1 MTSILATIVVLWVY
15 APTSKGM
22 QWSVWQTAPS
32 MEYCEKDLV
41 LEALASEGGK
51 GPIED
56 FKCVKYVKA
65 RR

>member
-1 MTSILATIVVLWVY
+1 
-15 APTSKGM
+15 M

-41 LEALASEGGK
+41 LEALASEGGE
-51 GPIED
+51 GLIED